1 MTSLSRK
8 AVVAQRSRSSR
19 PEGSGI
25 RKHAI
30 PRDRAHGVPRD
41 DRPVAVIDI
50 GSNSGRVIV
59 YRREAGRHLHVLAGS
74 RASLRLARGLD
85 RAGRIPSEAL
95 ERAFEALRDF
105 RSIARGSGV
114 ERIAAAG
121 TSALREAAN
130 GPSFIRRVRRD
141 LGLTIRTVSG
151 LEEARYGFL
160 GAVGGL
166 PVEHGA
172 FFDLGGG
179 SLQVGRFRGRR
190 LLGAVSVPLGALR
203 VSDRFL
209 HSDPPTGGEVR
220 RLREHAREVLVDAG
234 LTALRPDEELV
245 GTGGT
250 LRNLSRVDQRASG
263 YPIPRLHGYVL
274 AQRHLHD
281 IVTGL
286 AGAKQKKR
294 ARVTGLNGDRR
305 DTVVGGGLVIEALL
319 EALGADH
326 VLVSAEGVREGVAR
340 SLTGQELETTEAVRR
355 GSLTAFASRFVGWSE
370 ERARR
375 REAVAA
381 ALHGALDRGAA
392 RETGEALRDS
402 ARILDVGRTVD
413 FFDRHEHVADLLLA
427 TDLGGFSHRRVALLS
442 AVVRQAGDEDARPRS
457 LAPLVT
463 RKDRPAVRRAAV
475 LLALADEITERC
487 TPGSRPAVEVRARA
501 GEAVVRVP
509 ALASWGVRG
518 LAERFEAAFGR
529 RLRVVPGAGPRGR
542 SQVSS
547 RAARGKT

>member
-1 MTSLSRK
+1 MT
-8 AVVAQRSRSSR
+8 R
-19 PEGSGI
+19 PF
-25 RKHAI
+25 
-30 PRDRAHGVPRD
+30 
-41 DRPVAVIDI
+41 AVIDI

-59 YRREAGRHLHVLAGS
+59 FRREAGRHLHVLAGS

-85 RAGRIPSEAL
+85 RAGRIPGEAL

-121 TSALREAAN
+121 TSALRDAAN
-130 GPSFIRRVRRD
+130 GPAFIRRVRRE

-209 HSDPPTGGEVR
+209 ASDPPTAREIR
-220 RLREHAREVLVDAG
+220 RLRDHAREVLEEAG
-234 LTALRPDEELV
+234 LTALGPKEELV

-250 LRNLSRVDQRASG
+250 LRNLARIDQRASG

-274 AQRHLHD
+274 SRRRLHE
-281 IVTGL
+281 IVSGL
-286 AGAKQKKR
+286 AGARQKKR
-294 ARVTGLNGDRR
+294 TRVTGLNADRR

-326 VLVSAEGVREGVAR
+326 VLVSGEGVREGVAR
-340 SLTGQELETTEAVRR
+340 SLTGPELETTEEVRR
-355 GSLTAFASRFVGWSE
+355 GSLAAFASRFVGWSE
-370 ERARR
+370 ERGRR
-375 REAVAA
+375 RERIAA
-381 ALHGALDRGAA
+381 ALGAALDPAA
-392 RETGEALRDS
+392 SGETVEALREA
-402 ARILDVGRTVD
+402 ARVLDVGRTVD
-413 FFDRHEHVADLLLA
+413 FFDRHEHVAELLLA
-427 TDLGGFSHRRVALLS
+427 ADLEGFSHRQVALL
-442 AVVRQAGDEDARPRS
+442 AAIVRLAGDEDARPRS

-463 RKDRPAVRRAAV
+463 RKDGAAVQRAAV

-487 TPGSRPAVEVRARA
+487 APGSRRAVEVRVR
-501 GEAVVRVP
+501 GREAAVRVP
-509 ALASWGVRG
+509 ALASWGARG

-529 RLRVVPGAGPRGR
+529 RLRVVPGVR
-542 SQVSS
+542 S
-547 RAARGKT
+547 